1 VVDQLLAT
9 KAFPNESAVG
19 KRLVVRP
26 NLLAEVI
33 GVVAHQRATSLVE
46 EGREQIYF
54 TDGFLGHGVVSRWA
68 IRTSGNPA
76 SYADALRKA
85 VAASGSRVV
94 VTEVRTMEA
103 LVGVAQA
110 ATRFALLVIG
120 TFGVCAGLLAAVG
133 LYGVLSTLVHQ
144 RTAEIGVRTALGAP
158 PARIAGLVV
167 GHGLRLSAV
176 GVAVG
181 LVAAPMLTPCSWAS
195 SQWIPRRL
203 RRSSYCSS
211 CLSPF
216 VRGCQLD
223 APPG

>member
-1 VVDQLLAT
+1 
-9 KAFPNESAVG
+9 
-19 KRLVVRP
+19 
-26 NLLAEVI
+26 VI

-85 VAASGSRVV
+85 VADSRVV

-181 LVAAPMLTPCSWAS
+181 LVAAPMLTRAMRSMLVGVQPMDPTTIAAIVLLFIVLVAVCSWLPA
-195 SQWIPRRL
+195 RRAA
-203 RRSSYCSS
+203 
-211 CLSPF
+211 
-216 VRGCQLD
+216 GLD
-223 APPG
+223 PIDALQQE